1 MITIQASIVLNGL
14 DAGHYNDDPAKDPV
28 QTGFIDEGS
37 ACERT
42 GTAWADTSTGTDYG
56 HGQRFAHEETPSMT
70 KIKGRNTPDV
80 AR

>member
-1 MITIQASIVLNGL
+1 MITIQASFALNGL
-14 DAGHYNDDPAKDPV
+14 DAGDDFNDPAKDPV

>member
-37 ACERT
+37 SCART
-42 GTAWADTSTGTDYG
+42 GTAWDDTSYGTSYG
-56 HGQRFAHEETPSMT
+56 HGRRFENEETPSMT
-70 KIKGRNTPDV
+70 KILGRNTPDV